1 MAAEHAVQTCGGS
14 TVGFE
19 PVNRSRVGDQVCDA
33 VRAAIIAGRYR
44 PGDRL
49 PSEREMAEQFGVN
62 RSSIREALHRL
73 EAWGL
78 VEIRHGGGAIV
89 QDLLAGSGLHVL
101 PWLLAPDGEIDAA
114 MLADVLSLRVGLLG
128 FAGEQAAVRAEEAD
142 VTLLAEAVARIEAS
156 GTREEIQRADYAFFE
171 ALVAATHNRAL
182 MLVVSA
188 ITPVYEQNRE
198 AFVALYPDQMD
209 TMLHRACVAAI
220 QRRDADGATEAMRAY
235 ALAGLWV
242 MQEAQSQAE
251 PSAGTEAS

>member
-1 MAAEHAVQTCGGS
+1 
-14 TVGFE
+14 VGFE

-33 VRAAIIAGRYR
+33 VRSAIVAGRYR

-49 PSEREMAEQFGVN
+49 PSERELAEQFGVN

-89 QDLLAGSGLHVL
+89 QDLLAGTGLHVL
-101 PWLLAPDGEIDAA
+101 PWLLAPDGEIDSA

-128 FAGEQAAVRAEEAD
+128 FAGEQAALRGEEND
-142 VTLLAEAVARIEAS
+142 LAQLAGAVERIEAS
-156 GTREEIQRADYAFFE
+156 GTREDIQRADYAFFE

-182 MLVVSA
+182 MLVVAA

-220 QRRDADGATEAMRAY
+220 ERRDADGASEAMRAY
-235 ALAGLWV
+235 ALTGLWV
-242 MQEAQSQAE
+242 MQEQQPHSQPQS
-251 PSAGTEAS
+251 SAGTEAS